1 MSDEVMELNW
11 FLRKEDKA
19 DSRFDSSVYKAHFCL
34 KFGTEIIEH
43 QEFTKDELIEEI
55 RKLRDIGERPM
66 EYEEALRTFS
76 SMEKIDPIC

>member
-11 FLRKEDKA
+11 FLRKEHKA
-19 DSRFDSSVYKAHFCL
+19 DSRFDSSVYKAHFFL

-43 QEFTKDELIEEI
+43 QEFTKDELLEEI

-76 SMEKIDPIC
+76 SMEEIDPIC